1 MTVSQ
6 PIPQIFSRQSLIV
19 FLMGVIF
26 TATAFTQTGPN
37 VVYVE
42 SNVGKTTGKNSIY
55 AFSNTAGK
63 LTQLTGSPYLT
74 GGTGVFSSTPS
85 MAPGFMADQE
95 IVVNQAGTLLF
106 AVNGHSNTITT
117 FNINSNGTLTKA
129 STAASNGHDPV
140 SLGLAETSPAGEQM
154 TVVNQNADPGQT
166 GGTPNLTSFDVSS
179 AGVLTMVSN
188 STVNYPASSVPSQA
202 LVSPS
207 AKFNFVVQFMA
218 GGALTSY
225 DIGAGGLLVL
235 NNSLTP
241 SKGTNFLGVAAH
253 PKLRAI
259 YVGLPDVN
267 MVGAYT
273 YSTAGVLAF
282 AKLTV
287 NPGMSVGWLT
297 TDTKGTVLYT
307 AEPSSNSVTVYQI
320 SGANFTKPKQIQHL
334 TLKAGGE
341 ATNLKLDPA
350 GAFLYVLG
358 LNNPPGGTGNFL
370 HVLNVSATDGTLT
383 ETMAPTA
390 IPVASGE
397 IPQGLAVALK

>member
-1 MTVSQ
+1 
-6 PIPQIFSRQSLIV
+6 LA
-19 FLMGVIF
+19 
-26 TATAFTQTGPN
+26 ATAFAQTGPN

-42 SNVGKTTGKNSIY
+42 SNVGKTASKNSIY
-55 AFSNTAGK
+55 AYSNSNGK
-63 LTQLTGSPYLT
+63 LTQLRGSPYLT

-95 IVVNQAGTLLF
+95 IVVNKAGTLLF
-106 AVNGHSNTITT
+106 AVNGHSNTVTT
-117 FNINSNGTLTKA
+117 FTIKTDGTLAMA
-129 STAASNGHDPV
+129 SSAASNGQDPV

-179 AGVLTMVSN
+179 AGVLTMVKN
-188 STVNYPASSVPSQA
+188 STIDYPTGSEPSQV

-207 AKFNFVVQFMA
+207 AKFLFATQFMG

-235 NNSLTP
+235 NNSLIPT
-241 SKGTNFLGVAAH
+241 KGTNFLGAVAN
-253 PKLRAI
+253 PKQRAI

-273 YSTAGVLAF
+273 YSTAGVIAF

-287 NPGMSVGWLT
+287 NPGQQVGWLT
-297 TDTKGTVLYT
+297 TDAKATVLYT

-320 SGANFTKPKQIQHL
+320 SGANFNKPKQLQHL
-334 TLKAGGE
+334 TLMPGGE
-341 ATNLKLDPA
+341 ATNLKVDPT

-358 LNNPPGGTGNFL
+358 LNNPPGGVGNFL
-370 HVLNVSATDGTLT
+370 HVLNISATDGTLT
-383 ETMAPTA
+383 ETVAPTS
-390 IPVASGE
+390 IPVATGE

>member
-1 MTVSQ
+1 MSMSPATLRIS
-6 PIPQIFSRQSLIV
+6 PRC
-19 FLMGVIF
+19 FLLSVL
-26 TATAFTQTGPN
+26 TAAVLAATAFAQTGLN

-42 SNVGKTTGKNSIY
+42 SNVGKTASKNSIY
-55 AFSNTAGK
+55 AYSNSNGK
-63 LTQLTGSPYLT
+63 LTQLKGSPYLT

-95 IVVNQAGTLLF
+95 IVVNKAGTLLF
-106 AVNGHSNTITT
+106 AVNGHSNTVTT
-117 FNINSNGTLTKA
+117 FTIKTDGTLAMA
-129 STAASNGHDPV
+129 SSAASNGQDPV
-140 SLGLAETSPAGEQM
+140 SLGLAETSLAGEQM

-179 AGVLTMVSN
+179 AGVLTMVKN
-188 STVNYPASSVPSQA
+188 STVDYPTGSEPSQA

-207 AKFNFVVQFMA
+207 AKFLFATQFMG

-235 NNSLTP
+235 NNSLIP
-241 SKGTNFLGVAAH
+241 NKGTNFLGAVAN
-253 PKLRAI
+253 PKQRAI

-273 YSTAGVLAF
+273 YSTAGVIAF

-287 NPGMSVGWLT
+287 NPGQQVGWLT
-297 TDTKGTVLYT
+297 TDAKATVLYT

-320 SGANFTKPKQIQHL
+320 GGANFNKPKQLQHL
-334 TLKAGGE
+334 TLKPGGE
-341 ATNLKLDPA
+341 ATNLKVDPT

-358 LNNPPGGTGNFL
+358 LNNPPGGVGNFL
-370 HVLNVSATDGTLT
+370 HVLNISATDGSLT
-383 ETMAPTA
+383 ETVSPTSV
-390 IPVASGE
+390 PVATGE

>member
-1 MTVSQ
+1 MSMSHQ
-6 PIPQIFSRQSLIV
+6 NPRISSRQFLTLLLSALI
-19 FLMGVIF
+19 L
-26 TATAFTQTGPN
+26 TATAFAQTGPN

-42 SNVGKTTGKNSIY
+42 SNVGKTASKNSIY
-55 AFSNTAGK
+55 AYSNSNGK
-63 LTQLTGSPYLT
+63 LTQLKGSPFLT

-95 IVVNQAGTLLF
+95 VVVNSAGTLLF

-117 FNINSNGTLTKA
+117 FTIKTDGTLAVA
-129 STAASNGHDPV
+129 SSVGSSGQDPV
-140 SLGLAETSPAGEQM
+140 SLGLAENSEAGEQM

-166 GGTPNLTSFDVSS
+166 GGTPNITSFDVSS
-179 AGVLTMVSN
+179 AGVLTMVKN
-188 STVNYPASSVPSQA
+188 STIDYPTGSEPSQA
-202 LVSPS
+202 LPSPS
-207 AKFNFVVQFMA
+207 GKFNFVTQFMG
-218 GGALTSY
+218 GGALASY
-225 DIGAGGLLVL
+225 DITAGGLLLL
-235 NNSLTP
+235 NNSLIP
-241 SKGTNFLGVAAH
+241 SKGTNFLGANANA
-253 PKLRAI
+253 KQRSI

-282 AKLTV
+282 SKLTV
-287 NPGMSVGWLT
+287 NPGLQVGWLT
-297 TDTKGTVLYT
+297 SNPKATVLYT
-307 AEPSSNSVTVYQI
+307 AEPSSNSVTVYMI
-320 SGANFTKPKQIQHL
+320 SGANFTKPKQLQHL

-341 ATNLKLDPA
+341 ATNLKLDPT

-383 ETMAPTA
+383 ETLAPVS

-397 IPQGLAVALK
+397 IPMGLAVALK

>member
-1 MTVSQ
+1 MTMSQ
-6 PIPQIFSRQSLIV
+6 VNPRISSRQSV
-19 FLMGVIF
+19 AFFLMGLIL
-26 TATAFTQTGPN
+26 TATAFAQTGPN

-42 SNVGKTTGKNSIY
+42 SNVGKTTNKNSVY
-55 AFSNTAGK
+55 AFSNTAGVLK
-63 LTQLTGSPYLT
+63 QLKGSPYLT
-74 GGTGVFSSTPS
+74 QGTGVFSSTPS

-95 IVVNQAGTLLF
+95 IVVNKAGTLLF

-117 FNINSNGTLTKA
+117 FNINSDGTLTMA
-129 STAASNGHDPV
+129 SSAGSNGQDPV
-140 SLGLAETSPAGEQM
+140 SIGLAETSPAGEQI

-188 STVNYPASSVPSQA
+188 STVGYPAGSEPSQA

-207 AKFNFVVQFMA
+207 AKFVFATQFMG

-225 DIGAGGLLVL
+225 DIGAGGLLVP
-235 NNSLTP
+235 NNSLIP
-241 SKGTNFLGVAAH
+241 SKGTNFLGAVANA
-253 PKLRAI
+253 KQRAI

-273 YSTAGVLAF
+273 YSTAGVIAF

-287 NPGMSVGWLT
+287 NPGLQVGWLA

-307 AEPSSNSVTVYQI
+307 AEPTSNSVTVYMI
-320 SGANFTKPKQIQHL
+320 NGANFNKPKQLQHL
-334 TLKAGGE
+334 VLKAGGQ
-341 ATNLKLDPA
+341 ATSLRLDPT

-358 LNNPPGGTGNFL
+358 LNNPPGGVGNFL
-370 HVLNVSATDGTLT
+370 HVLNVSSTDGSVT
-383 ETMAPTA
+383 ETISPTS

>member
-1 MTVSQ
+1 MMMSQ
-6 PIPQIFSRQSLIV
+6 SKTPISLRQSLMLLLAGMI
-19 FLMGVIF
+19 LT
-26 TATAFTQTGPN
+26 TAAVAQTGPN

-42 SNVGKTTGKNSIY
+42 SNVGKTVSKNSVY
-55 AFSNTAGK
+55 AFSNSAGK
-63 LTQLTGSPYLT
+63 LTQLKGSPYLT

-95 IVVNQAGTLLF
+95 IVINKAGTLLF

-117 FNINSNGTLTKA
+117 FKVNSDGTLTKA
-129 STAASNGHDPV
+129 SSVASNGQDPV

-188 STVNYPASSVPSQA
+188 STVDYPASSEPSQA

-207 AKFNFVVQFMA
+207 AKFVFAVQFMG

-235 NNSLTP
+235 NNTLIP
-241 SKGTNFLGVAAH
+241 SKGTNFLGVNANA
-253 PKLRAI
+253 KQRAI

-267 MVGAYT
+267 MVGTYT
-273 YSTAGVLAF
+273 YSTAGVMAF
-282 AKLTV
+282 SHLTV
-287 NPGMSVGWLT
+287 NPGLQVGWLT
-297 TDTKGTVLYT
+297 SNAAGTLLYT
-307 AEPSSNSVTVYQI
+307 AEPTSNSVTVYQI
-320 SGANFTKPKQIQHL
+320 GGANFTKPKELQHL
-334 TLKAGGE
+334 TLMAGGE
-341 ATNLKLDPA
+341 ATSLKLDPS

-358 LNNPPGGTGNFL
+358 LNNPPGGVGNFL
-370 HVLNVSATDGTLT
+370 HVLNVSSTDGTLT
-383 ETMAPTA
+383 ETVAPTA
-390 IPVASGE
+390 IPVAAGE
-397 IPQGLAVALK
+397 IPQGLAVAQK